1 MKKENN
7 CSNFLDYK
15 VIGQEVRNW
24 RLKGGYT
31 QKDLAEKIGVTYQIV
46 LQYEKGTRQI
56 SIEKLYSI
64 AEVLSINITDLIPVS
79 KEKICLKN
87 EKEEILNLIREY
99 KKINDQELRR
109 MFCLLT
115 KFVQVGEKSSKKT
128 ERIKI
133 AKGLVKAGVSVD
145 IVSQAIGLSANECV
159 EEKFGSIYY
168 QIGKKIKEWR
178 LVREYTQKDLGEKMS
193 TTRHEISN
201 YEQGRVAV
209 PLGRLYEIAKALSI
223 NIMDLLE
230 LTEDAD
236 DKAENELPN
245 LIEEYKKIESQE
257 LRYALIKSLF
267 ESIQICEEKVKR
279 AEKMKIAKDLVKGGI
294 SIDIILQAV
303 RISLDEIQQV

>member
-1 MKKENN
+1 MANISIRYQIAQK
-7 CSNFLDYK
+7 
-15 VIGQEVRNW
+15 VRNW
-24 RLKGGYT
+24 RLKRGYT
-31 QKDLAEKIGVTYQIV
+31 QKDLAKKVSVTYQVV
-46 LQYEKGTRQI
+46 LQYEKGTRKI
-56 SIEKLYSI
+56 SIEKLYAI
-64 AEVLSINITDLIPVS
+64 AEILSIGIVDLIPVS
-79 KEKICLKN
+79 NEKICF
-87 EKEEILNLIREY
+87 EDEGEEILDLVRKY

-115 KFVQVGEKSSKKT
+115 KFVQVSEKSSKKA
-128 ERIKI
+128 EKVKI

-145 IVSQAIGLSANECV
+145 IVSQAIGLSADECV
-159 EEKFGSIYY
+159 EEKVGSIYY

-178 LVREYTQKDLGEKMS
+178 LVREYTQKDLAEKMV
-193 TTRHEISN
+193 TTRDEISN

-209 PLGRLYEIAKALSI
+209 PLDKLYEIAKALSI

-236 DKAENELPN
+236 DKVENELPD
-245 LIEEYKKIESQE
+245 LIKEYKKIESQE

-294 SIDIILQAV
+294 PINIILQTIG
-303 RISLDEIQQV
+303 ISLDEIQQV